1 MKTTSFHVL
10 FMPMTSWLSHYSGD
24 CRKRFIPDR
33 DRSSVPNRGLTMS
46 PATVGIAD
54 VWQLLPLSICISTS
68 TVWLIFNFCYIPFSK
83 FDGQEDDDLYAHLK
97 ALQRQEEFLDIQE
110 EYIKDEM
117 RNLKRELIRAR
128 EVLTNSYL
136 TADAEIQF
144 QLTKLTFAN
153 FGRNWDAYNQSH

>member
-1 MKTTSFHVL
+1 M
-10 FMPMTSWLSHYSGD
+10 
-24 CRKRFIPDR
+24 
-33 DRSSVPNRGLTMS
+33 
-46 PATVGIAD
+46 
-54 VWQLLPLSICISTS
+54 
-68 TVWLIFNFCYIPFSK
+68 
-83 FDGQEDDDLYAHLK
+83 YAHLK

-153 FGRNWDAYNQSH
+153 FGRN